1 MPETVEE
8 TGETAIVETEGV
20 VGGEPRIS
28 GTRIQVA
35 DVVQYYTELGWT
47 IEKISQELGLE
58 PGQVLSALQYYYEH
72 PQEVRAILRGRKE
85 GEPQPET
92 VGA

>member
-1 MPETVEE
+1 M
-8 TGETAIVETEGV
+8 ETEGV
-20 VGGEPRIS
+20 AGGKPRIG

-47 IEKISQELGLE
+47 IEKIAQELGIE
-58 PGQVLSALQYYYEH
+58 PEEVLSALQYYYRH
-72 PQEVRAILRGRKE
+72 PQEIRAVLRERKE
-85 GEPQPET
+85 SGPQPET